1 MTVRAEKIE
10 LPVQQ
15 IRSPAA
21 GIANARR
28 LEYLTVGWNAIE
40 GIVSVAAGVGASS
53 TALIGFG
60 IDSFIES
67 TSGSVMLW
75 RLHGAQHASKETTAL
90 RLIGWSLLALA
101 AYVLIDSAL
110 TLVQRDPPDA
120 SVVGIALACVSLIA
134 MPVLAAR
141 KRASAAQINSHALVA
156 DAKQTSI
163 CAYLSAILLVGLLL
177 NALLGW
183 WWADP
188 LAALVMVPLIAKEGR
203 DAVRGIACHDCC

>member
-1 MTVRAEKIE
+1 LSIPLVAHPDAG
-10 LPVQQ
+10 L
-15 IRSPAA
+15 SPRPLKR
-21 GIANARR
+21 ARR
-28 LEYLTVGWNAIE
+28 LEYLTVGWNAVE
-40 GIVSVAAGVGASS
+40 GIVSVAAGAAASS

-75 RLHGAQHASKETTAL
+75 RLHGAQHESKEGTAL
-90 RLIGWSLLALA
+90 RLVGWSLLALA

-110 TLVQRDPPDA
+110 TLVQRDPP
-120 SVVGIALACVSLIA
+120 SRSLVGIGLACVSLIA

-141 KRASAAQINSHALVA
+141 KRAAAVEINSRALVA

-203 DAVRGIACHDCC
+203 DAIRGKACHDCGTC

>member
-1 MTVRAEKIE
+1 MTVRT
-10 LPVQQ
+10 V
-15 IRSPAA
+15 

-40 GIVSVAAGVGASS
+40 GIVSVAAGVAASS

-75 RLHGAQHASKETTAL
+75 RLHGVQHAAKERTAL
-90 RLIGWSLLALA
+90 RLVGWSLVALA
-101 AYVLIDSAL
+101 AYVLIDSAV
-110 TLVQRDPPDA
+110 TLVQRDPPDP
-120 SVVGIALACVSLIA
+120 SVVGIALACVSLMA

-141 KRASAAQINSHALVA
+141 KRAAAAKINSHALVA

-177 NALLGW
+177 NALLGL

-203 DAVRGIACHDCC
+203 DAVRGKACHDCC